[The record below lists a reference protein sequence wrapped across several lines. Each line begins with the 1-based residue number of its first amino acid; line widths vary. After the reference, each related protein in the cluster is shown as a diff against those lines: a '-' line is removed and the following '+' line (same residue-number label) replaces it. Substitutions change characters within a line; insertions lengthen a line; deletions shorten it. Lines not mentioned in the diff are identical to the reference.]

1 MNEDFIQRKQC
12 NQAKWK
18 KGNVKTHEVCYIIDA
33 YKFVN
38 YSIKLQK
45 ESKELYGK
53 RSHVSRKKSFIL
65 VEFKVLR

>member
-45 ESKELYGK
+45 ESKELYAEEK
-53 RSHVSRKKSFIL
+53 DLML
-65 VEFKVLR
+65 VEKKVSFW